1 MSPAAEFDFV
11 IVGAGSA
18 GCLLANRLSANPEHR
33 VLLVEAGGKDDW
45 FWIKIPVGYLYTIGN
60 PRTDW
65 CFTTEPDPG
74 LAGRSILYARGRVL
88 GGCSSIN
95 AMIHMRGQ
103 ASDYE
108 MWAQATG
115 DERWLWGGPDGPGET
130 LEIYKALEDYF
141 GGADDWHGA
150 TGEIRV
156 ERPRVRWKIL
166 DAWQAAAAEQGISP
180 IDEFNRGDNAGSAYF
195 HVNQKRGRR
204 WSMADAFLHPVA
216 HRPNLTVYTNTQ
228 ALQLLMDD
236 QVGDEQR
243 HGAWT
248 AARHRATGVRLLKDG
263 HVVDVLARREVVLSA
278 GAIGSPQ
285 LMQVSGLGPAALLAQ
300 HHVPVAVDLPGVGE
314 NLQDHLQL
322 RTIFRIRGA
331 RTVNTLYRNWI
342 TRAGMGLQY
351 ALLRSGPMTM
361 PPSTLGAFAKSDAA
375 LASPDLEW
383 HVQPLS
389 LPKFGEPLHPF
400 GAITPSVCNLRPTSR
415 GQVRIADADPLTSPR
430 ILCNYLSTDADRHAA
445 ALGLRMTRRIMAAPA
460 LARYQPEEVLPGP
473 QLVTDDDLQS
483 AARELGT
490 TIFHPVGTCA
500 MGAFDAQGV
509 PRSTSTVLDTDC
521 RVHRVAGLRVVDAS
535 AMPTITSGNT
545 NAPVML
551 SAQRAPSWADLD
563 GGINAAR
570 ANLAQESA
578 LPRFRSIHDSSRPC
592 RRADPARRRSRLP
605 HLA

>member
-1 MSPAAEFDFV
+1 MSPVAEFDFV

-18 GCLLANRLSANPEHR
+18 GCLLANRLSANPDHR
-33 VLLVEAGGKDDW
+33 VLLIEAGGKDDW
-45 FWIKIPVGYLYTIGN
+45 FWIKVPVGYLYTIAN

-65 CFTTEPDPG
+65 CFTTEADPG
-74 LAGRSILYARGRVL
+74 LAGRSIVYARGRVL

-108 MWAQATG
+108 LWAEATG
-115 DERWLWGGPDGPGET
+115 DERWRWGGPDSAGET
-130 LEIYKALEDYF
+130 LTLYKGLEDYF
-141 GGADDWHGA
+141 GGADQWHGA
-150 TGEIRV
+150 GGEIAV

-166 DAWQAAAAEQGISP
+166 DAWHAAAAQVGIAP

-195 HVNQKRGRR
+195 HVNQRRGRR

-216 HRPNLTVYTNTQ
+216 HRPNLTVYTHTR
-228 ALQLLMDD
+228 ALQLLLADD
-236 QVGDEQR
+236 VRGDQR

-248 AARHRATGVRLLKDG
+248 TAAHRATGVRVLKDG
-263 HVVDVLARREVVLSA
+263 HIIDVQARREVILSA
-278 GAIGSPQ
+278 GAIGSPH
-285 LMQVSGLGPAALLAQ
+285 LMQVSGLGPAGLLAQ
-300 HHVPVAVDLPGVGE
+300 HQVPVAVDLPGVGE

-322 RTIFRIRGA
+322 RTVYRVQGA

-351 ALLRSGPMTM
+351 LLLRSGPMTM
-361 PPSTLGAFAKSDAA
+361 PPSTLGAFAKSDPA

-389 LPKFGEPLHPF
+389 LPKFGEPLHPY
-400 GAITPSVCNLRPTSR
+400 GAITPSVCNLRPSSR
-415 GQVRIADADPLTSPR
+415 GHVRMADADPLSDPK
-430 ILCNYLSTDADRHAA
+430 IACNYLSTDADLQAA
-445 ALGLRMTRRIMAAPA
+445 VRGLRMTRQIMAAPS
-460 LARYQPEEVLPGP
+460 LARYRPEELLPGP
-473 QLVTDDDLQS
+473 QLVSDDDLQQ

-500 MGAFDAQGV
+500 MGAFDARGL
-509 PRSTSTVLDTDC
+509 PRSATTVLDTDC
-521 RVHRVAGLRVVDAS
+521 RVYGVAGLRVADAS

-551 SAQRAPSWADLD
+551 IAER
-563 GGINAAR
+563 AAR
-570 ANLAQESA
+570 AILG
-578 LPRFRSIHDSSRPC
+578 
-592 RRADPARRRSRLP
+592 
-605 HLA
+605 